1 MYFVNDK
8 DNYKFNYLDIK
19 EPATR
24 SGAKEGDTRV
34 PSNIWEFKYNNVSK
48 ERVKGFPC
56 QKPLASAERIIK
68 ASSNEGD
75 LVYIPFAGSGSEI
88 MSCIINNRN
97 WIATEL
103 NREYIDE
110 IILPR
115 INNL

>member
-1 MYFVNDK
+1 MEYKLSEVIDRFKPYGNENNDNLSFNLIDEENGTKTLHIKNVVFYDK
-8 DNYKFNYLDIK
+8 D
-19 EPATR
+19 R
-24 SGAKEGDTRV
+24 EGT
-34 PSNIWEFKYNNVSK
+34 
-48 ERVKGFPC
+48 VK
-56 QKPLASAERIIK
+56 A
-68 ASSNEGD
+68 D